1 MNFSENKIASHKIGS
16 IIKISNG
23 LFKIEEDKEGQ
34 IWGLC
39 SNCSLNCINCNSS
52 SIYKARGYCCVSDR
66 TDNKSVHFSL
76 LKTLKTRSDLSIF
89 RFEL

>member
-23 LFKIEEDKEGQ
+23 LFKVEEDKEGHV
-34 IWGLC
+34 C
-39 SNCSLNCINCNSS
+39 SNCALGNISCTFS
-52 SIYKARGYCCVSDR
+52 SIHKARGYCCVSDR

>member
-23 LFKIEEDKEGQ
+23 LFKVEEDNEDQ

-39 SNCSLNCINCNSS
+39 SSCSLGCISCSSS
-52 SIYKARGYCCVSDR
+52 SIYKARGYCCAWDR